1 MRTDDLRAH
10 ITLGPSILMLLACKP
25 IPNLVE
31 VGNERARSVFTIP
44 PASPSLPRLFN
55 ILLQAAIGDAAAI
68 DASFD
73 IRVHTKNNGGE
84 TFKKRI
90 IESKGSENSIFCY
103 NISIE
108 EAIKIKRSK
117 SIAKT

>member
-68 DASFD
+68 DASFPLRSTLGSTRK
-73 IRVHTKNNGGE
+73 ITEGRHTNNV
-84 TFKKRI
+84 
-90 IESKGSENSIFCY
+90 S
-103 NISIE
+103 
-108 EAIKIKRSK
+108 
-117 SIAKT
+117 